1 MKNGTMK
8 SSIDNLEIKITES
21 YPKKGIQIKGI
32 VQIVHGMSE
41 DRTRYENFMKYL
53 NSQGYITI
61 IHDHRGHGESVERK
75 QELGYLYSG
84 GMKGLIEDT
93 HQLTLSIRNHHKD
106 LPLYLLG
113 HSMMGDLIVRCYLQK
128 YDNDINGLIVCG
140 LFYKDKHVKLK
151 KFTVNLIR
159 LFKGPYHRS
168 PYIHYILFE
177 KYNDFFKDAPSKNTW
192 LSSDEK
198 EVEEYDKNIDD
209 GFIFTLQGF
218 KQLYNLLETTYQKKK
233 YKVKKPYLPIL
244 FLGGKED
251 PVVPS
256 KEDFKKMMT
265 FLKKIGYRQ
274 VTGKRYAKCRHQ
286 ILFEKDKK
294 RVYQDIVAWLDQE
307 VEENS
312 TELL

>member
-8 SSIDNLEIKITES
+8 SFVDNLEIKITES

-32 VQIVHGMSE
+32 VQIVHGMGE
-41 DRTRYENFMKYL
+41 DRKRYESFMKYL
-53 NSQGYITI
+53 NSQGYIAI
-61 IHDHRGHGESVERK
+61 IHDHRGHGESVVRK

-93 HQLTLSIRNHHKD
+93 HQLTMSIRNHHKE
-106 LPLYLLG
+106 LPIYLLG
-113 HSMMGDLIVRCYLQK
+113 HAMMGDLIVRTYLQK

-140 LFYKDKHVKLK
+140 PFSKDNYIKLK

-159 LFKGPYHRS
+159 IVKGPYHRS

-177 KYNDFFKDAPSKNTW
+177 KQNDVFKDATSKNAW

-198 EVEEYDKNIDD
+198 VIEDYDKNVDE

-218 KQLYNLLETTYQKKK
+218 KQLYNLLDVTYQKKK
-233 YKVKKPYLPIL
+233 YKVRKPYLPIL

-251 PVVPS
+251 PIIAT
-256 KEDFKKMMT
+256 KENFKNKMT

-274 VTGKRYAKCRHQ
+274 VTGKLYAKCRHQ
-286 ILFEKDKK
+286 ILFEKDRK
-294 RVYQDIVAWLDQE
+294 RIYQDIVNWLDRE
-307 VEENS
+307 VDENN